1 MHGVMMLQG
10 HRIYN
15 WRRMCVD
22 GVVVEGCSGR
32 MSDRRIEGLN
42 KKRLDDDN
50 GAKYKG

>member
-1 MHGVMMLQG
+1 M
-10 HRIYN
+10 
-15 WRRMCVD
+15 D

-42 KKRLDDDN
+42 KKRLDGDN